1 MENGVR
7 TVPDL
12 RAMTFY
18 FYIQVSQADAC
29 FAARLSV
36 MILPKQAYAQ
46 HISPL
51 CPLGLYTQGPIAT
64 SKGYHL
70 QG

>member
-1 MENGVR
+1 MGNGVR

-12 RAMTFY
+12 RAMTLY
-18 FYIQVSQADAC
+18 FYIQLSQVNAL
-29 FAARLSV
+29 RRGIRS
-36 MILPKQAYAQ
+36 KQAYAQ

-51 CPLGLYTQGPIAT
+51 SPLGLYTQGPIAIL
-64 SKGYHL
+64 KGNHL

>member
-1 MENGVR
+1 MVMGNGVG

-12 RAMTFY
+12 RAWTFY
-18 FYIQVSQADAC
+18 FYIQVSGRMASS
-29 FAARLSV
+29 FL
-36 MILPKQAYAQ
+36 ILPKQAYAQ

-51 CPLGLYTQGPIAT
+51 SPLGLYTQGPIAT
-64 SKGYHL
+64 SKGYHS

>member
-1 MENGVR
+1 MGIGVR

-12 RAMTFY
+12 RAMTLY
-18 FYIQVSQADAC
+18 FYIQVSQVNAC
-29 FAARLSV
+29 FAASYHS
-36 MILPKQAYAQ
+36 KQAHAQ

-51 CPLGLYTQGPIAT
+51 SPLGLYTQGPIAT
-64 SKGYHL
+64 SKGYQL